1 MIYRITISDNDFW
14 FLMDHILDYLSECFN
29 SYIQMTKKDRNTI
42 DIIKDVFI
50 EFMDAMHVEKGI
62 SDYIMERLKIT
73 TVPNILEENEND
85 EVYYFE
91 STSCGWIKQ

>member
-29 SYIQMTKKDRNTI
+29 TYVNTCQKSRYTT
-42 DIIKDVFI
+42 DIIKDIFA
-50 EFMDAMHVEKGI
+50 EFMSSMHIDEGI
-62 SDYIMERLKIT
+62 SDYIMTRLKIT
-73 TVPNILEENEND
+73 TVPNILEENENG

-91 STSCGWIKQ
+91 DINCRWIKQ